1 MRIRGDLR
9 NTIQTI
15 SPHSTPPIGIEST
28 MFFDFHSAG
37 GVPPK
42 SALAQIQLGPPFTCP
57 GRFRQTGLS
66 RLVSAYSTTSVW
78 LSCHSVESVTE
89 LIFIMEQW
97 LCGCRLGH
105 NFVDSSRALLRTWPT
120 LPHLSSL

>member
-28 MFFDFHSAG
+28 MFFDFYSAG
-37 GVPPK
+37 GPPPK
-42 SALAQIQLGPPFTCP
+42 ALLPDQTGPPLP
-57 GRFRQTGLS
+57 AGRFRQTGLS
-66 RLVSAYSTTSVW
+66 RLVSAYSTTGVW

-89 LIFIMEQW
+89 LIFIMEPIMVV
-97 LCGCRLGH
+97 LYAARRREREEVYDDLK
-105 NFVDSSRALLRTWPT
+105 AK
-120 LPHLSSL
+120 